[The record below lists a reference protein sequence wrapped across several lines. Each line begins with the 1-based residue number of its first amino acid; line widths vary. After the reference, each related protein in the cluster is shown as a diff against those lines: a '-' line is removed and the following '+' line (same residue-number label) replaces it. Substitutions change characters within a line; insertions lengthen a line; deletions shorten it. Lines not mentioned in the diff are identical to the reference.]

1 MAEHMLKSSSGGNL
15 STTEVYMDEVE
26 VVDGRGGKG
35 KSWIIYHL
43 MEYSNCEV
51 TGGARLG
58 TQEKW

>member
-1 MAEHMLKSSSGGNL
+1 MAEQMLKSSSGGNL

-26 VVDGRGGKG
+26 VVDGRRGKG

-43 MEYSNCEV
+43 MEYSKSEV